1 MQCPNPECGA
11 TVEEDTTVC
20 PHCGMDLQ
28 GSEPAVPSEGVEPRA
43 QAAPQASP
51 GERGRNLA
59 TLSVILA
66 ILSCPLF
73 VLPVLLLL
81 HRWGVPFVRPL
92 FPPHTPPYPGVL
104 AITLCVAPIAIIIGH
119 IAIARGRH
127 LSGGG
132 RAPRRALLG
141 TVLGYLNILVPIVL
155 VAFAYVNKG
164 RPNHEM
170 AVCQGNLR
178 LLEVMLRGYAEENRD
193 MFPPL
198 SPQPGVLMF
207 SAEAIPPE
215 RFPGP
220 LPFTCPTMQR
230 TTGHKATETAAGPYD
245 DRSYFYLGYAV
256 LDDDDV
262 EAFAQAYRK
271 QIAEGGTFDHDLT
284 VETGGDKRVLHR
296 LSVDVKEVWRATGDP
311 NAISPYEGREEYY
324 QVPGVV
330 NADVPV
336 LIERDVGHIYTDW
349 DGRPRGANVLFLNA
363 GVHFVQR
370 GTWPLTEKTQ
380 SILAELGE

>member
-11 TVEEDTTVC
+11 TLEADMAVC

-28 GSEPAVPSEGVEPRA
+28 ESEPPIPGEGVEPGA
-43 QAAPQASP
+43 ETPPPASP
-51 GERGRNLA
+51 RKPGRKLA
-59 TLSVILA
+59 NLSVILA
-66 ILSCPLF
+66 IVSCPLF

-104 AITLCVAPIAIIIGH
+104 AITLCVAPAAILTGH
-119 IAIARGRH
+119 IAIARGRR
-127 LSGGG
+127 LPGTGGMPW
-132 RAPRRALLG
+132 RACFG
-141 TVLGYLNILVPIVL
+141 TVIGYLNIVVPVVL

-164 RPNHEM
+164 RPNQEM
-170 AVCQGNLR
+170 AVCHHNLR
-178 LLEVMLRGYAEENRD
+178 LVQAVLREYAKEHQDML
-193 MFPPL
+193 PPL

-207 SAEAIPPE
+207 SAEAVPPE
-215 RFPGP
+215 SFPGP
-220 LPFTCPTMQR
+220 PPLTCPSTRR
-230 TTGHKATETAAGPYD
+230 TTEQKAPDTAASPYD

-262 EAFAQAYRK
+262 AAFAQAYRK

-284 VETGGDKRVLHR
+284 VETGGERRVLHR
-296 LSVDVKEVWRATGDP
+296 LSVNVKELWRATGDP
-311 NAISPYEGREEYY
+311 NALSPYEGREEYY

-330 NADVPV
+330 SADVPV
-336 LIERDVGHIYTDW
+336 LIERDVGHIQTDW

-370 GTWPLTEKTQ
+370 GTWPITEKTQ
-380 SILAELGE
+380 RILAELAQ